1 MIIQIF
7 SHQILYYCTL
17 NWLLTCLIHQN
28 KVKIIKIFDGKFHFL
43 NISPNKNGNQH
54 LVLDNENIRPQVYLG
69 CLFSYLSSFFLL
81 KKLTSFP
88 NFPSNSCNINKGI

>member
-43 NISPNKNGNQH
+43 NISLNKNDNQDI
-54 LVLDNENIRPQVYLG
+54 VIDNENIAPQDYLDR
-69 CLFSYLSSFFLL
+69 FISNLS
-81 KKLTSFP
+81 
-88 NFPSNSCNINKGI
+88 